1 VTARTPTL
9 APGSKAA
16 RQRPPL
22 PTPTGRRQAGFT
34 LVELLV
40 VLVLIALASGLAS
53 LALRDGGEAR
63 LEREAVRLAALLE
76 AGRAESRAF
85 GVAVRFELRG
95 GGVAISSADGSAQP
109 TTADPAGRVDY
120 RFIGLPPKTLPP
132 GHWLAPQT
140 QAEIVG
146 ASALR
151 LGPEPLIGA
160 QRIVLRLEGQQRVV
174 ATDGLAPFT
183 VQQAAP

>member
-1 VTARTPTL
+1 VTARPPTL
-9 APGSKAA
+9 APGSKPA

-22 PTPTGRRQAGFT
+22 PTPAGRRQAGFT

-95 GGVAISSADGSAQP
+95 GGVAISAQP
-109 TTADPAGRVDY
+109 TPSSRAGRVDY